1 MKIMHN
7 VLYMFNNFVTNKR
20 AFWLFPRQY
29 ALVDFLYNLL
39 LYVWINRLLK
49 NLIWKSIGYST
60 PWRSGANKAKNIDR
74 WEPKA
79 HSILVKCKTEHI
91 WHMQRTI
98 NISALNESLL
108 CSAKYTRTT
117 FYTRSI
123 KCSRVL
129 VSWFW
134 TYIVWYFERK

>member
-1 MKIMHN
+1 MIGYF
-7 VLYMFNNFVTNKR
+7 L
-20 AFWLFPRQY
+20 LFPWQY
-29 ALVDFLYNLL
+29 ALYVLLYKLL
-39 LYVWINRLLK
+39 LYVWIKHLMK
-49 NLIWKSIGYST
+49 NVVFKSLTNST

-98 NISALNESLL
+98 NISVLNESLL

-129 VSWFW
+129 VSWFSIN
-134 TYIVWYFERK
+134 IVWYFQRKFNFCQ